1 MMMKTLI
8 LTILTKKIKKKYVYF
23 GNFLKVT
30 YIYIYKL
37 KNKVNYI
44 N

>member
-8 LTILTKKIKKKYVYF
+8 LRILIRKTKKYVYF